1 MKKFIAL
8 MMISVLL
15 LMAGCQSASP
25 TDNSGQANQQA
36 TQKTDE
42 AVLYLGSLSEPDM
55 GFDPII
61 GWANVDGVSIF
72 HSNLLKQDK
81 DMNIVGDLAESYQI
95 SEDGKSYAFKLKN
108 AKFSDGT
115 PITSKDVAFT
125 YLKAKEIGYVGN
137 LDQIT
142 SIDTPDDHTVVINL
156 QAPNSL
162 FVYAVIRLGI
172 VPEDSYGDGYGKNP
186 ISSGAYK
193 LVQWDQGQQ
202 LIAEANSEYFG
213 EQPEIKKLTVLFLS
227 EEAAFEAAKQGT
239 LDVYS
244 VPSVYTSQDV
254 KGMDLVHYQSVDVLN
269 IGLSFQPVGAVTRED
284 GLPVGNDVT
293 ADVAIRKA
301 LNIGIDRQTLVDG
314 ILGGYG
320 APAYDLVDPS
330 MPWYNPDTKYQD
342 NDVEGAK
349 KILADAG
356 WVDTNG
362 DGIVEK
368 NGVKAEISI
377 MAASDN
383 KMFQGLAMAVAEMA
397 KQFGI
402 QVGVESKSWE
412 EIDTLLYSK
421 PYVLTWGSKDPI
433 NIQYIFDSINVG
445 KGYYNSGYYQND
457 KVDEYIDLAL
467 KANTQ
472 EEAYEYWKKA
482 QWDGQTGFSTK
493 GDASWIWL
501 TRLDHVYRIKQGLN
515 IGEQGLQNASMGWA
529 LVHNITE
536 WTWDE

>member
-1 MKKFIAL
+1 MKKLLAL
-8 MMISVLL
+8 MLVSVLL
-15 LMAGCQSASP
+15 VMAGCQTTTPS
-25 TDNSGQANQQA
+25 NNNGQANQ
-36 TQKTDE
+36 QKTDE

-81 DMNIVGDLAESYQI
+81 DMNIVGDLAEGYKV
-95 SEDGKSYAFKLKN
+95 SEDGKSYTFKLRD

-115 PITSKDVAFT
+115 KITSKDVAFT
-125 YLKAKEIGYVGN
+125 YQKAKEIGYVGN

-142 SIDTPDDHTVVINL
+142 SIDMPDENTVIINL
-156 QAPNSL
+156 EAPNSL

-172 VPEDSYGDGYGKNP
+172 VPEASYGEGYGKNP
-186 ISSGAYK
+186 ISSGAYQ

-202 LIAEANSEYFG
+202 LIAEANPEYFG
-213 EQPEIKKLTVLFLS
+213 KQPKIKKLTVLFLS
-227 EEAAFEAAKQGT
+227 EEAAFEAAKKGT

-254 KGMDLVHYQSVDVLN
+254 KGMDMVHYKSVDVLN
-269 IGLSFQPVGAVTRED
+269 IGLSFQPAEAVTRED

-301 LNIGIDRQTLVDG
+301 LNIGIDRRTLVDG

-320 APAYDLVDPS
+320 VPAYDLVDPS
-330 MPWYNPDTKYQD
+330 MPWYNPDTEYQD
-342 NDVEGAK
+342 NNVAGAK
-349 KILADAG
+349 KVLAEAG
-356 WVDTNG
+356 WADTSG

-368 NGVKAEISI
+368 NGIKAEITVT
-377 MAASDN
+377 AASDS
-383 KMFQGLAMAVAEMA
+383 KTFQGLAMAIAEMA

-402 QVGVESKSWE
+402 QINVETKTWE
-412 EIDTLLYSK
+412 EIDTLVYST

-433 NIQYIFDSINVG
+433 NIYYIFDSRNSG
-445 KGYYNSGYYQND
+445 MGYYNSGYYKND
-457 KVDEYIDLAL
+457 KVDGYIDLAL
-467 KANTQ
+467 KANSQ
-472 EEAYEYWKKA
+472 EEAYEYWQKA
-482 QWDGQTGFSTK
+482 QWDGQTGFSTQ
-493 GDASWIWL
+493 GDAPWIWL
-501 TRLDHVYRIKQGLN
+501 TRIDHVYRIKQGLN
-515 IGEQGLQNASMGWA
+515 VGEQGIQNPSMGWA
-529 LVHNITE
+529 LLHNITE